1 MTTHRR
7 FFDHVSSL
15 TSVFLS
21 DKQSLPLRRGTR
33 RQLQER
39 DMKPYSLCIR
49 FVLFVLIATSNV
61 PVGHGQQA
69 MADNPADLTRV
80 GDKVI
85 KVNEAI
91 SMVQGFGN
99 TFLLATSEGNVIID
113 TSIAAHAQRHKPLL
127 TANNK
132 KPIKYIILT
141 HGHGDHTGGVPL
153 WKEPRTQIIA
163 QKNHVEFANYQAR
176 LRGFYAKR
184 NAAQFGGNL
193 GARVNIAGAGNYGA
207 KIEPTI
213 LFNDKY
219 EFALGGVKF
228 EINAAPSE
236 TYDHLMVWVPR
247 YKAVFTGDVY
257 YESFPNLYTLRGTEP
272 RWALD
277 YVKSLNAI
285 LALKPEIVLPSHG
298 LPIRGNEEIT
308 RRLTRYRDAIQY
320 VHDEVVKGMNAG
332 KDVYTLM
339 DEIKLPAALDIGES
353 YGKLTWS
360 IRGIYEGYVGW
371 FDLNPATMYEKPIS
385 SVYADVVRLA
395 GGPDAISLLAA
406 GRVQAGDA
414 IGALHLTD
422 IALASDPYH
431 RKSLE
436 ARLTALEILR
446 SRCKNTNERG
456 WLDYAIREAKAKME
470 DK

>member
-1 MTTHRR
+1 
-7 FFDHVSSL
+7 
-15 TSVFLS
+15 
-21 DKQSLPLRRGTR
+21 
-33 RQLQER
+33 
-39 DMKPYSLCIR
+39 MKLYSLRACICL
-49 FVLFVLIATSNV
+49 VMLIASANALV
-61 PVGHGQQA
+61 VHGQQG
-69 MADNPADLTRV
+69 MAQNPADLTRV

-91 SMVQGFGN
+91 SLVQGFGN
-99 TFLLATSEGNVIID
+99 TFLLTTSEGNVIID
-113 TSIAAHAQRHKPLL
+113 TSIAAHAQRHKQLL
-127 TANNK
+127 SAVTAG
-132 KPIKYIILT
+132 PIKYIILT

-153 WKEPRTQIIA
+153 WKEPGTQIIA
-163 QKNHVEFANYQAR
+163 QKNHVEFLHYQTR
-176 LRGFYAKR
+176 LGAFYARR

-193 GARVNIAGAGNYGA
+193 GARANSAWAGNYGA

-213 LFNDKY
+213 LFEDKY

-228 EINAAPSE
+228 ETYRAPSE
-236 TYDHLMVWVPR
+236 TSDHLMVWVPK

-257 YESFPNLYTLRGTEP
+257 YESFPNIYTLRGTEP

-277 YVKSLNAI
+277 YINSLNAI
-285 LALKPEIVLPSHG
+285 LALKPEVVLPSHG

-339 DEIKLPAALDIGES
+339 KEIKLPVALDVGES

-371 FDLNPATMYEKPIS
+371 FDLNPVTMYETPVS
-385 SVYADVVRLA
+385 SVYPEVVKLA
-395 GGPDAISLLAA
+395 GGPDAVALLAA
-406 GRVQAGDA
+406 GRVQAGDGIA
-414 IGALHLTD
+414 ALHLTD
-422 IALASDPYH
+422 IALASDPNH

-436 ARLTALEILR
+436 ARLKALEILR

-456 WLDYAIREAKAKME
+456 WLDYSIREAKAKLGE
-470 DK
+470 K